1 MRIVFLELL
10 ECFQISRK
18 LALVT
23 LVSNYHVTS
32 DMFPYI
38 KWSDGVC
45 ASSDMVLWL
54 LMASTGGTSLV
65 FGFHVKLGEAYS
77 LGSARNFCDFSSS
90 LSTLV

>member
-54 LMASTGGTSLV
+54 LMASTGGTILA
-65 FGFHVKLGEAYS
+65 FGFHIKLGELCS
-77 LGSARNFCDFSSS
+77 LGIVVDFGVKDY
-90 LSTLV
+90 LSYRH